1 MKRPATLY
9 EDDYFVIIDKPAHL
23 LSTPDRFRSELP
35 SLKSILR
42 NKYGEI
48 FVLHR
53 LDLET
58 SGVIAFGK
66 KPEIQQLFTEMQIN
80 NEVNKR
86 YLAIVEGVPSE
97 QSGVIDIPLI
107 YDGGK
112 TYVNFKDKK
121 AKPSRTEYK
130 ILESIAQY
138 HLVECA
144 IKSGRTHQIRVH
156 LAHIGLPLAVDK
168 FYGRNEAIFLS
179 EFKRKKYRTKTEEA
193 ERPLVSR
200 LTLHAT
206 HLSFDHPIT
215 KEKVSIESGLHKDMK
230 ALIKQLKKNLG

>member
-1 MKRPATLY
+1 MKQLKILF
-9 EDDYFVIIDKPAHL
+9 EDDYFVIVDKPANL

-35 SLKSILR
+35 SLKSLLR

-58 SGVIAFGK
+58 SGAIAFGK
-66 KPEIQQLFTEMQIN
+66 KPEIQQVFTEMQIN
-80 NEVNKR
+80 NEVQKT
-86 YLAIVEGVPSE
+86 YIAFVEGQTHVE
-97 QSGVIDIPLI
+97 SGIINAPLI

-112 TYVNFKDKK
+112 TYVNLKDKK
-121 AKPSRTEYK
+121 AKASITHYK
-130 ILESIAQY
+130 VLETIGQYSIIQ
-138 HLVECA
+138 CQ

-179 EFKRKKYRTKTEEA
+179 EFKKKKYRKKRDED
-193 ERPLVSR
+193 ERALISR
-200 LTLHAT
+200 LTLHASI
-206 HLSFDHPIT
+206 LEYEHPIT
-215 KEKVSIESGLHKDMK
+215 RENIRVDSDLHKDMR
-230 ALIKQLKKNLG
+230 ALKKQLKKNIG